1 MAEEKFTPKKKTYVE
16 DIERTLYDI
25 KDADHSVY
33 KTQSGLTEEII
44 RDISKRKHDPQ
55 WMLDFR
61 LKSLEVYNS
70 LALPTWG
77 PDISELN
84 MDDIVTYVQPDA
96 KMTGNWQE
104 VPTDI
109 KNTFDRLGIPEAE
122 QARIFQRFYR
132 SPSASEAEG
141 VGIGLYLAR
150 QIAAGQGGYLKV
162 SSRPGEGSTVS
173 LFLPRAE
180 EGT

>member
-1 MAEEKFTPKKKTYVE
+1 MAEEKFVPKKKTYVE

-25 KDADHSVY
+25 KDEDHSVY
-33 KTQSGLTEEII
+33 KTQSGLTEDII

-96 KMTGNWQE
+96 KMTGNWQD
-104 VPTDI
+104 VPKDI
-109 KNTFDRLGIPEAE
+109 KKKLG
-122 QARIFQRFYR
+122 
-132 SPSASEAEG
+132 
-141 VGIGLYLAR
+141 
-150 QIAAGQGGYLKV
+150 LK
-162 SSRPGEGSTVS
+162 
-173 LFLPRAE
+173 
-180 EGT
+180 

>member
-1 MAEEKFTPKKKTYVE
+1 MAEEKFVPKKKTYVE

-25 KDADHSVY
+25 KDEDHSVY
-33 KTQSGLTEEII
+33 KTQSGLTEDII
-44 RDISKRKHDPQ
+44 RDISKRKNDPQ

-61 LKSLEVYNS
+61 LKSLAVYNS

-77 PDISELN
+77 PDLSELN

-96 KMTGNWQE
+96 KMTGNWQD

-122 QARIFQRFYR
+122 QNPLPVSARSTTRKSSTTASR
-132 SPSASEAEG
+132 MTSSSRASSTRTWRRPSAST
-141 VGIGLYLAR
+141 R
-150 QIAAGQGGYLKV
+150 M
-162 SSRPGEGSTVS
+162 SSRSTS
-173 LFLPRAE
+173 
-180 EGT
+180 

>member
-1 MAEEKFTPKKKTYVE
+1 MAEEKIHTEKKTYVE

-70 LALPTWG
+70 LALRPGARTFRR
-77 PDISELN
+77 LN

-104 VPTDI
+104 VRRTSRTRSTARHPGGRAEAEPRRCRRAV
-109 KNTFDRLGIPEAE
+109 RLGSRLP
-122 QARIFQRFYR
+122 QHPGRPSSSRVSSTRIWRR
-132 SPSASEAEG
+132 PSASM
-141 VGIGLYLAR
+141 R
-150 QIAAGQGGYLKV
+150 T
-162 SSRPGEGSTVS
+162 SSRSTS
-173 LFLPRAE
+173 
-180 EGT
+180 